1 MAACFRYG
9 YEAFQVP
16 IAVTAAGNNTLV
28 AALTGTSI
36 RIVALYF
43 ISSNTNTVT
52 LKSGTNALT
61 GAMDFTSQER
71 MVLPLNEYGWMETNA
86 GEALIMTTT
95 KGYNVSGM
103 LTYFKV

>member
-1 MAACFRYG
+1 LAACFQYG
-9 YEAFQVP
+9 FEAFQAP
-16 IAVTAAGNNTLV
+16 IAITTAGNNTLV
-28 AALTGTSI
+28 AAIAGTSI

-52 LKSGTNALT
+52 LKSGANALT

-71 MVLPLNEYGWMETNA
+71 MVLPLNPYGWMETA
-86 GEALIMTTT
+86 EGEALIMTTT
-95 KGYNVSGM
+95 KDVKISGM